1 MASPVSKVNF
11 GDITLAVWENS
22 GKTKDGKEFV
32 TQSITIQK
40 NYKKDDKWQ
49 STNSLKD
56 SDLMYVILACQQRLI
71 DKYKRDEPDEIEI

>member
-71 DKYKRDEPDEIEI
+71 DKYKRDEPDEIEL